1 MKVNKLYTSMALAS
15 ALLIT
20 GCGSDDDS
28 NSGTDNGNNDGPIV
42 NNELNYATFDPFSDV
57 SSNQYKRAWGKLA
70 YKISNDG
77 LIETIS
83 TVVGSSPTAYQD
95 SRSDTYIQYY
105 VGKNLFAAVPEEFD
119 SKFYNINFVDSDTFK
134 LKIQSKSSTFNSTYD
149 IMTLDITGI
158 GKQPRDATTG
168 IATDLDYFPDG
179 FNATFPSGSKCYILQ
194 ETPDQDFYT
203 FDDDDDEDSMTI
215 EQWIAEQK
223 EDSTITDLVKENV
236 GRNNELAAARY
247 TDEYGDIV
255 GAIEYNGLLYN
266 ASYHQKGVQEK
277 ENTNPDIAEVYCN
290 LYNDVAT
297 KFFETQIKATYKK

>member
-28 NSGTDNGNNDGPIV
+28 SSSTDNGNNDGPIV

-57 SSNQYKRAWGKLA
+57 INDKYQAGWGKLA

-95 SRSDTYIQYY
+95 SRSDTYIEYY

-134 LKIQSKSSTFNSTYD
+134 LKVQSKSSTFNSTYD

-215 EQWIAEQK
+215 EEWITK
-223 EDSTITDLVKENV
+223 ERKNQTVTNLVKEKV
-236 GRNNELAAARY
+236 GSNNELQAVRY
-247 TDEYGDIV
+247 TNEDGDIV
-255 GAIEYNGLLYN
+255 AAVLYEGLIYD

-277 ENTNPDIAEVYCN
+277 ESTNPDTAEVYCN